1 MGPGVVKGG
10 DLLLFDHIKRAKV
23 KGCPWYKRQISQG
36 HFHILITM
44 HHHINAAENLYVH
57 LLAITNDQV
66 FSWEPGNLRL

>member
-44 HHHINAAENLYVH
+44 HHHINAARISTSIFLPSLMIKY
-57 LLAITNDQV
+57 
-66 FSWEPGNLRL
+66 FSSGLGNLWL